1 MFNERGEWLKDAS
14 LTVEEGNVSCFAFG
28 PGDVLAVGYE
38 GVLMVLD
45 SDEETGKDWRE
56 GQRDDGDEKC
66 CDQCPEDEGVPL
78 P

>member
-1 MFNERGEWLKDAS
+1 
-14 LTVEEGNVSCFAFG
+14 
-28 PGDVLAVGYE
+28 
-38 GVLMVLD
+38 MVLD